1 MTTFNEMVLE
11 VSGQLAGYTRSHEQS
26 THLTQA
32 IDTDDTQFTVADPSR
47 IGRGVVEVGD
57 ELLWVDSFDAQNLTV
72 TVPPYGRGFNGTTA
86 ASHSSGARATLNP
99 PYPRVRIKKAINDTI
114 RAVAGDLYAVGSDE
128 FTFVASQVAYDAP
141 SDLNQIL
148 SIWWETYDSTQY
160 WQPVTRWRYNHSA
173 SSGFATGKS
182 LDIYDPVMPGRT
194 VRVVYAF
201 DPSPMS
207 ADADVFTT
215 ATGLEASHEDVIVY
229 GALAR
234 LTAAAE
240 AQRLDQTSLEADMLD
255 EPNPIGSAQA
265 LSRYYFALHRQRLDE
280 ERRKLLDKHP
290 VTVHYAR

>member
-1 MTTFNEMVLE
+1 VTTFNEMVLA
-11 VSGQLAGYTRSHEQS
+11 VSGQLAGYTRSHDQS

-32 IDTDDTQFTVADPSR
+32 VAAGDTQFTVADPAR
-47 IGRGVVEVGD
+47 IGRGIVEVDD

-114 RAVAGDLYAVGSDE
+114 QAVAGDLYAVRSDE
-128 FTFVASQVAYDAP
+128 FTYNASQVTYDAP
-141 SDLNQIL
+141 ADLSNIL
-148 SIWWETYDSTQY
+148 SIWWETFSSTQY
-160 WQPVTRWRYNHSA
+160 WMPVTRWKYNHSA
-173 SSGFATGKS
+173 SAAFTTGKS
-182 LDIYDPVMPGRT
+182 LDLYDPIMPGRT
-194 VRVVYAF
+194 VRVVYAA
-201 DPSPMS
+201 DPAALS
-207 ADADVFTT
+207 ADSDVFTT
-215 ATGLEASHEDVIVY
+215 TTGLEASHEDVIVY

-240 AQRLDQTSLEADMLD
+240 AQRLDQTALEADMLD